1 MSAAPTDA
9 ATAAAVS
16 EAVSR
21 LFLDKFGKGPVHAE
35 TFVNG
40 DVVTTLM
47 RDVFTVAER
56 TMIADGKAENVLTT
70 RMLWQAATDD
80 MFKAAVA
87 EVTGRRVLTVISGFE
102 LKDEVAT
109 EVFVLAPVA
118 EAV

>member
-21 LFLDKFGKGPVHAE
+21 LFLDKLGKGPVHAE

-40 DVVTTLM
+40 DVVLTLM

-56 TMIADGKAENVLTT
+56 SLIADGREDSVLTT
-70 RMLWQAATDD
+70 RMLWQHATED
-80 MFKAAVA
+80 MFKDAVGEA
-87 EVTGRRVLTVISGFE
+87 TGRLVLTVVSGYE
-102 LKDEVAT
+102 LNDETAT
-109 EVFVLAPVA
+109 EVFVLEAA
-118 EAV
+118 ENA